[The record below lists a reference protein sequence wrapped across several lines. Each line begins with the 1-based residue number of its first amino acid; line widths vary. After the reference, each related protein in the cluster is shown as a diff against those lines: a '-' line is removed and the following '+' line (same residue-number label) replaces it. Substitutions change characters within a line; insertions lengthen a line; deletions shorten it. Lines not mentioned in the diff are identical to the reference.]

1 MVSYSAL
8 RPDPMKSRASEIV
21 SRGLHIPLVSFRGAQ
36 TVPATLT
43 TSHIAETAP
52 RRNLGKNGNYIAVIH
67 QYTHLSNSNINY
79 YHRDFKVSPT
89 NCHI

>member
-21 SRGLHIPLVSFRGAQ
+21 SRGVHIPLVSFRGAQ
-36 TVPATLT
+36 NAPPTLT

-52 RRNLGKNGNYIAVIH
+52 RRNLGKDRN
-67 QYTHLSNSNINY
+67 
-79 YHRDFKVSPT
+79 
-89 NCHI
+89 